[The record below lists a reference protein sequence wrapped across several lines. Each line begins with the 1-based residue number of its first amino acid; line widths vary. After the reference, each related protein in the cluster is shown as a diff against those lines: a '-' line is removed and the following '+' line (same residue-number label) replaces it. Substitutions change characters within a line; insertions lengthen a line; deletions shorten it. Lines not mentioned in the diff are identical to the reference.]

1 MSLHLQQSFDKEKV
15 FTLVETFLKNQ
26 RFTITNRDKSRPWG
40 GFYVIDEKDSHKFI
54 TTYFQGVPEANS
66 SAYNKISPKILIVE
80 AGKRLSWQYHHR
92 RAEVWKVIS
101 GEAGII
107 VSDTDKE
114 GNLEIKKKGEIIIL
128 QQGQRHRL
136 VGLNSWAV
144 IAEIWQHTDLTNL
157 SNEEDIVRVADDFG
171 R

>member
-1 MSLHLQQSFDKEKV
+1 MNLQLQQSSDKKTV
-15 FTLVETFLKNQ
+15 FTQVKKFLENQ
-26 RFTITNRDKSRPWG
+26 HFTIFNCDETLPWG
-40 GFYVIDEKDSHKFI
+40 GFYVIDEKDSKNFI
-54 TTYFQGVPEANS
+54 ATFFQDVPEANS
-66 SAYNKISPKILIVE
+66 SDYNKISPKILIVE

-101 GEAGII
+101 GEVGII

-114 GNLEIKKKGEIIIL
+114 GKLEIKKKNEIIIL

-144 IAEIWQHTDLTNL
+144 IAEIWQHTDNNNP
-157 SNEEDIVRVADDFG
+157 SNEEDIIRVTDDFG